1 MVLPAEVTD
10 PSYAVEFW
18 DVTNR
23 EDWAACE
30 SVQRGAESPHFRPGP
45 LAPAEDTVYQ
55 WVTMIARGYLGKPL
69 SNWNTHPERHSRC
82 PGRRSTRKDYSS
94 APADRGSTFCSRPVI
109 RSLTEMDEMG
119 VGMDPGRDHEF
130 AEFVDGR
137 FTALQRFGYLLTG
150 EWHLAEDL
158 VQTSLTKVWFH
169 RNSLRSGNALESYT
183 RTVMV
188 NTSTQWWRRKWRGET
203 PSNCLSR
210 TPGSSTAPWTT
221 ATCCCGHSPHSP
233 AGPARRWSCGTS
245 KICRRPRS
253 PRS

>member
-1 MVLPAEVTD
+1 
-10 PSYAVEFW
+10 
-18 DVTNR
+18 
-23 EDWAACE
+23 
-30 SVQRGAESPHFRPGP
+30 
-45 LAPAEDTVYQ
+45 
-55 WVTMIARGYLGKPL
+55 
-69 SNWNTHPERHSRC
+69 
-82 PGRRSTRKDYSS
+82 
-94 APADRGSTFCSRPVI
+94 
-109 RSLTEMDEMG
+109 MG

-203 PSNCLSR
+203 PTEQLPEPHAREQYGAVDDRDLLLRALAELPRRTRATLVLRYFEDLPEAEIAQIMGCSIGTVKSTVSR
-210 TPGSSTAPWTT
+210 GLAKLREHHLVDAVSAP
-221 ATCCCGHSPHSP
+221 AQKEG
-233 AGPARRWSCGTS
+233 
-245 KICRRPRS
+245 
-253 PRS
+253 